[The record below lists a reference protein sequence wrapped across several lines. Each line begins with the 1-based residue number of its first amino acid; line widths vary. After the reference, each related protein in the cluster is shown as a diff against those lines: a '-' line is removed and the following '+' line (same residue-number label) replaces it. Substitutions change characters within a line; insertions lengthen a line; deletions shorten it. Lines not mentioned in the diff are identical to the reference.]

1 MHELSIASRVVEL
14 AAEHCRAAG
23 AARVAALTLRI
34 GRLTCVHQEALRF
47 SFDIVREGTPVETAV
62 LHVVEVPVTVWCPT
76 CTAERTL
83 PGIQHFACPVCGTPS
98 GDIRAGRE
106 LDLDSLELETTEAAS
121 S

>member
-14 AAEHCRAAG
+14 ATEHCRAAAG
-23 AARVAALTLRI
+23 DRVTAVPLRI
-34 GRLTCVHQEALRF
+34 GRLACVHQEALRF
-47 SFDIVREGTPVETAV
+47 SFDIVRAGTPVEAAV

-76 CTAERTL
+76 CAVERTL

-98 GDIRAGRE
+98 GDIRAGQE
-106 LDLDSLELETTEAAS
+106 LDLDSLELETTETAS